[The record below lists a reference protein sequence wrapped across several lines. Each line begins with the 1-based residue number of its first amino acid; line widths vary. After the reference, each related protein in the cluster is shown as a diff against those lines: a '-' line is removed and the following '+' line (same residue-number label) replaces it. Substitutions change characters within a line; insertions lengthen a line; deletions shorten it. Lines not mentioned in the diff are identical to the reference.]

1 MHEIVV
7 TRNLLKQSFCGL
19 IAGHHTGTLW
29 KQLSNVMDFAGSVR
43 QMARRRRQREQRASA
58 LIQPSLLQKRLRR
71 REIRNYKVVSEHPRT
86 LGWQRGERNV
96 VQDSVRHDDQT
107 FDMAQVTLAFEGHD
121 EQGQE
126 TFTGFDPLWAPGQDQ
141 VAKQIDPGG
150 EVVRTHLYTAAMDR
164 VVGDR
169 QDAEELFSDH
179 VLDQRR
185 TAGNPP
191 LNRQRIW
198 RVGCIAAD
206 LIIVSRFQQLFV
218 GSLRSL

>member
-96 VQDSVRHDDQT
+96 VQDSVRHD
-107 FDMAQVTLAFEGHD
+107 

-179 VLDQRR
+179 ILDQRR
-185 TAGNPP
+185 T
-191 LNRQRIW
+191 
-198 RVGCIAAD
+198 
-206 LIIVSRFQQLFV
+206 
-218 GSLRSL
+218 